1 LTATSVC
8 PSSGPSN
15 PFAAFQ
21 INSQLEKLTANQFII
36 MKNAGFTASGKGNKP
51 VGSTSDERSRQ
62 QKSSIDYQQIN
73 ASREKVR
80 QWILEQARK
89 FRATYF
95 PSEAAVE
102 GEGGSGSGLNVLGR
116 LKKVVGSLDLS
127 GLVQLES
134 DLADASLL
142 DKSRVL
148 AVLDGIN
155 RTHLDSLSEIS
166 KRLMGD
172 VENLVIWKFIFHLR
186 FDWSEC

>member
-73 ASREKVR
+73 ANREKVR

-102 GEGGSGSGLNVLGR
+102 GERGSGSGLNVLGR

-155 RTHLDSLSEIS
+155 S
-166 KRLMGD
+166 
-172 VENLVIWKFIFHLR
+172 
-186 FDWSEC
+186 